1 MNDRQR
7 TGSKGRLLAL
17 LLGVVTALVLGQAV
31 LPQKAYASATS
42 LMVQV
47 DDNGD
52 FFESAP
58 TYTQSKFT
66 LHFKFLSFYDTNRY
80 QVQVR
85 RTDTDELMGTCSSYV
100 YMNDEYIKYFSIT
113 VDASDWETGHY
124 TVYAKTYA
132 YTDSGWEG
140 YSRNSS
146 DIYGYSSGL
155 FYYRKPAPKPVVK
168 KSNKLT
174 VRAKSPSI
182 KAGTSIAAKKAFTVK
197 KATGKLTFRKASG
210 NKKITVASN
219 GAIRVKKGLKKGT
232 YTIKVKVRAAG
243 NATTKAKTVQVKM
256 RVKVK

>member
-1 MNDRQR
+1 
-7 TGSKGRLLAL
+7 
-17 LLGVVTALVLGQAV
+17 
-31 LPQKAYASATS
+31 
-42 LMVQV
+42 MVQV

-113 VDASDWETGHY
+113 VDASDWKTGHY

-132 YTDSGWEG
+132 YTDYGWEG
-140 YSRNSS
+140 YSGNSS
-146 DIYGYSSGL
+146 DIYGYTSGL

-197 KATGKLTFRKASG
+197 KATGKVTFRKASS

-232 YTIKVKVRAAG
+232 WYVRIRTVKTQDEGQAASKWSAAKKVKV
-243 NATTKAKTVQVKM
+243 KK
-256 RVKVK
+256 